1 MQLEI
6 ITGVSLFNNACQ
18 IVGIALVGQ
27 NDAKGACDW
36 AQSVA
41 VIRGRPAGVESLSGY
56 SEADT
61 IACLSAKWQEWA
73 NHNNLDITINRTPRR
88 ASNPF

>member
-6 ITGVSLFNNACQ
+6 ITGVSFFDNKCS
-18 IVGIALVGQ
+18 IVGIALSGQ
-27 NDAKGACDW
+27 QDAKGVCDW
-36 AQSVA
+36 ARSVA
-41 VIRGRPAGVESLSGY
+41 VNRGRPNGVESLSGF
-56 SEADT
+56 SEEDT

-88 ASNPF
+88 VSNPF